1 MQEAM
6 KRTKTRFLDM
16 LLALVLVFTSLPATA
31 LAATTDSSDDNWGKL
46 SVEDVTDELTDA
58 DRKSMFEEN
67 MDTDKVSESELPD
80 PDELVRVIVELDTDS
95 LLDVRDR
102 VNSAMSMTDFQRTQA
117 AQDQLSEISTMEAD
131 VKSAIAA
138 EGIEPEYVFSYA
150 AIISGFSAEVPY
162 GDIEAIEAVDG
173 VARVVL
179 CETYYPDVMG
189 DATLGEALSP
199 AEIAAYFTPVDLTV
213 TETGKHNAALTWT
226 AAKQADL
233 ESVTYTVERSLAHK
247 VSDGEQDTWVYDGF
261 EILAEGLTE
270 CAYTDTTT
278 LNIGCTYA
286 YRVTTFAGT
295 KTGPGAIA
303 ALYIDA
309 SADDPDEQAVLE
321 IIKKIE
327 ALKPIDLLTAADEQ
341 RVRELLAEY
350 NALTDAQKELVF
362 NYQTLLDAIEQVGHN
377 PERVNAKDATCTE
390 PGYTGD
396 LVCSV
401 CNEVLEAGTVIDPL
415 GHSYGEPAWTWTED
429 GTAATA
435 TFTCGNDESH
445 TVVLDGDITSEITRE
460 AACGVAGE
468 ETFTATVTFAGKT
481 YTDSKVLATAALD
494 HDPEVRNAKDAT
506 CTEDGYTGDT
516 VCKRCS
522 ETLATGSAI
531 PALGHDTEVKN
542 ARAATCTEAGYT
554 GDTVCKRCGQTVAT
568 GSSISATGHHYGSDG
583 KCKDCGDKQTVTPAT
598 GDTFDVAMTT
608 LVLMTSAVLA
618 AALWFSMRKRS
629 K

>member
-67 MDTDKVSESELPD
+67 MDTDKVSKSELPD

-199 AEIAAYFTPVDLTV
+199 AEVAAYSTPVDLTV

-233 ESVTYTVERSLAHK
+233 ESVTYTVERSLVHK

-261 EILAEGLTE
+261 ETLAEGLTE

-303 ALYIDA
+303 TLYIDA

-445 TVVLDGDITSEITRE
+445 TVVLDGDITSEITKE

-516 VCKRCS
+516 VCKRCG

-568 GSSISATGHHYGSDG
+568 GSSIPATGHHYGSDG

>member
-6 KRTKTRFLDM
+6 KRTKTRFLAM

-213 TETGKHNAALTWT
+213 TKTGKHNAALTWT

-261 EILAEGLTE
+261 ETLAEGLTE

-415 GHSYGEPAWTWTED
+415 GHSYGEPAWTWTGD

-445 TVVLDGDITSEITRE
+445 TVVLDGDITSEITKE

-481 YTDSKVLATAALD
+481 YTGSKVLATAALD

-516 VCKRCS
+516 VCKRCG

-568 GSSISATGHHYGSDG
+568 GSSIPATGHHYGSDG